1 MDRRPMPHRRSS
13 SVRSLNSKL
22 FLSIPIL
29 LIVIALTCGTV
40 FSEERKDAKV
50 EIIAAPK
57 SGKGP
62 MIVHLEPKIKNLEPV
77 KFEWLFGDGQES
89 AEMVPPPHYYEAG
102 KYNVMLE
109 VTDRTGKKYT
119 AGISVDAASPG

>member
-1 MDRRPMPHRRSS
+1 MFFSI
-13 SVRSLNSKL
+13 LIL
-22 FLSIPIL
+22 FAA
-29 LIVIALTCGTV
+29 IALTCGIV
-40 FSEERKDAKV
+40 FSEERNDAKV

-62 MIVHLEPKIKNLEPV
+62 MIVHLEPKIKNLEGPV
-77 KFEWLFGDGQES
+77 RFEWLFGDGQES

-109 VTDRTGKKYT
+109 VTDGRGKKYT